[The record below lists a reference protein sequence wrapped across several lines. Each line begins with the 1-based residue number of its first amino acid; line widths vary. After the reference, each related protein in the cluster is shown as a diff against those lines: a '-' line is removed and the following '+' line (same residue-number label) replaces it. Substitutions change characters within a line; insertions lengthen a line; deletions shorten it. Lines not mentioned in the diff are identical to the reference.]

1 MTWPPKGP
9 LVTPEKPVFPPSAQP
24 VKSPVS
30 KLPFVT
36 RFVPA
41 WAPKAAIVSDTTQ
54 AAVKYAFFIPL
65 LPTLTEDLGPRV
77 LPQYKGYTRS
87 EVCANRKWR
96 VHAEFSHNLNNK
108 RGRRQEDGLRIF
120 ARELLR
126 RRGKIPAL
134 PTRKARP

>member
-1 MTWPPKGP
+1 MTWPAKGP
-9 LVTPEKPVFPPSAQP
+9 LVTPEKPVFPPSVQP

-54 AAVKYAFFIPL
+54 AAVRYAFFIPL

-77 LPQYKGYTRS
+77 LPASVQGLHSLRS
-87 EVCANRKWR
+87 PRQQKMASSRR
-96 VHAEFSHNLNNK
+96 V
-108 RGRRQEDGLRIF
+108 
-120 ARELLR
+120 
-126 RRGKIPAL
+126 
-134 PTRKARP
+134 